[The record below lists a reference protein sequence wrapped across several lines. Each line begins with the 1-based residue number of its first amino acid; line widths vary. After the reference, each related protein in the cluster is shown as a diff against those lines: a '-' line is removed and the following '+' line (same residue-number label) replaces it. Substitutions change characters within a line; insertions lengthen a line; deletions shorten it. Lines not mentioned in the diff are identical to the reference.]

1 MGTAA
6 EELATSREGA
16 RSTIGEYE
24 AGGNNSEQ
32 RDNFIKIKNFRTRED
47 ISEDGGA
54 GKKIKDCGCF
64 SESRSKDM
72 PILQPFRV
80 EGGENSEIEV
90 SSASSRSQV
99 KPLGKNTARLLLIF
113 SCQTGSIIVSVMVL
127 GMTLLRAGNSGWW
140 ILEALAALILIRVG
154 YRLTRGPRPVLV
166 TNYLRK
172 GIRRLLV
179 DEGKV
184 STVFLAAIF
193 IFGWPLTHLEAAVF
207 IGANFTMQ
215 LIMFYYA
222 KKVMKALAERVKA
235 TGQTWFKKKV
245 IIVGTGANA
254 RRVADMVMASPELET
269 RLIGFLDYRKTGL
282 WSYQDIPL
290 IGHPDY
296 LEDIIA
302 ANQVDAVFIAV
313 EPEDLSHTRRL
324 YDTAERMGI
333 TACLM
338 PDIYRSELS
347 RARPAYINGLPSLIY
362 RRVPESQLG
371 LLTKDVIDRIGAFIG
386 LVFTLPIFLL
396 TALTIKLESRGP
408 VFFKQVRSGLNGRP
422 FKLLKFRTMCTDA
435 ENKKAALKAYN
446 EMSGPVFKIK
456 KDPRITRVG
465 RFLRKYSIDEIP
477 QFINVLKGDMSLVG
491 PRPPLPEE
499 VAKYEPWQH
508 RKLSVKPGVT
518 CIWQVNGRNNID
530 FEEWMQLDLQYIDNW
545 SLWLDAKI
553 LAKTIPTVI
562 RGSGA

>member
-324 YDTAERMGI
+324 Y
-333 TACLM
+333 
-338 PDIYRSELS
+338 
-347 RARPAYINGLPSLIY
+347 
-362 RRVPESQLG
+362 
-371 LLTKDVIDRIGAFIG
+371 
-386 LVFTLPIFLL
+386 
-396 TALTIKLESRGP
+396 
-408 VFFKQVRSGLNGRP
+408 
-422 FKLLKFRTMCTDA
+422 
-435 ENKKAALKAYN
+435 
-446 EMSGPVFKIK
+446 
-456 KDPRITRVG
+456 
-465 RFLRKYSIDEIP
+465 
-477 QFINVLKGDMSLVG
+477 
-491 PRPPLPEE
+491 
-499 VAKYEPWQH
+499 
-508 RKLSVKPGVT
+508 
-518 CIWQVNGRNNID
+518 
-530 FEEWMQLDLQYIDNW
+530 
-545 SLWLDAKI
+545 
-553 LAKTIPTVI
+553 
-562 RGSGA
+562 